1 MSYLPQD
8 IANRAL
14 DAAGVAFTI
23 GDLEEGTRPAQV
35 LLRSYGECLRQL
47 LRGANWNFARKT
59 APMTLLGD
67 ATGQTANVGNQ
78 VTVPWLYS
86 YALPTDAMKVR
97 FIPWNGPGLLPT
109 VPASNIQA
117 PQTPLYTGENPS
129 PQTGQRL
136 IPARFTVATDFN
148 YPPPPGQISWEVSGV
163 SPQGR
168 TVVLTNVK
176 QALCVYT
183 ALMLYPSVWD
193 PLFREAM
200 VAYLAAQCCLALH
213 TDKKLALA
221 VRPSLIQ
228 NVKDKLTEARRVDGD
243 EMWSSTDHIPDWMQA
258 RRSGGWGGGYG
269 GFGGSGA
276 WGAGFGALGVLGY
289 GWDAVG
295 FCDGSA
301 Y

>member
-14 DAAGVAFTI
+14 DSAGVPFTI
-23 GDLEEGTRPAQV
+23 GDLEEGTREAQI

-67 ATGQTANVGNQ
+67 ATGQTPNVGNK
-78 VTVPWLYS
+78 VIVPWLYC
-86 YALPTDAMKVR
+86 YALPIDAMKVR
-97 FIPWNGPGLLPT
+97 FIPWNGPGLLPP
-109 VPASNIQA
+109 VPPTNIQT
-117 PQTPLYTGENPS
+117 PQVPLYTGENPS

-136 IPARFTVATDFN
+136 RPARFTIATDFN
-148 YPPPPGQISWEVSGV
+148 YPPPPGQITWEVQGV
-163 SPQGR
+163 SPESR

-176 QALCVYT
+176 EALCVYT
-183 ALMLYPSVWD
+183 ALTLYPSVWD
-193 PLFREAM
+193 ALFREAM

-213 TDKKLALA
+213 KDKKLALA
-221 VRPSLIQ
+221 VRPALIQ
-228 NVKDKLTEARRVDGD
+228 NVKEKLSEARRVDGD
-243 EMWSSTDHIPDWMQA
+243 EMWASTDIPVDWMSA
-258 RRSGGWGGGYG
+258 RRSGGYGGYG
-269 GFGGSGA
+269 GWGGAGA
-276 WGAGFGALGVLGY
+276 WGAGFGECGVLGY
-289 GWDAVG
+289 GWDSVG